1 MKRTTRPV
9 RAVPEV
15 LGWYGVAAIL
25 TAYAAV
31 SFHAMGTDSI
41 WYPVLNGTGALGLVI
56 DAYYQKDYQPLALNV
71 VWVLIALFS
80 LIKMWI

>member
-41 WYPVLNGTGALGLVI
+41 WYPILNGTGALGLVI
-56 DAYYQKDYQPLALNV
+56 DGYFQRDYQPLVLNLVWALIAC
-71 VWVLIALFS
+71 IALFK
-80 LIKMWI
+80 LI